1 MIRTFST
8 AVMALLVLA
17 TTVSAQ
23 AEAEAP
29 PPTET
34 GSAPGA
40 MLPGDVIKIA
50 VWREPELSGQ
60 FTVQEDRTVALPRL
74 GSYSVVGKTPADVEA
89 ELLAEYSRTL
99 RDPVVEIVILKRIV
113 ITGEVRT
120 PGLYPVDPT
129 MTLTDALT
137 LAGGP
142 LPNAKEN
149 RVDLIRGGE
158 RTEYNLEK
166 VTLTRDIALLSG
178 DQLYVPKK
186 HWIVRNWRWYTTIA
200 GTLMSVGTFIL
211 VGKR

>member
-8 AVMALLVLA
+8 TVLA
-17 TTVSAQ
+17 LMGLAAAAPAQ
-23 AEAEAP
+23 
-29 PPTET
+29 TET
-34 GSAPGA
+34 GSVPGA
-40 MLPGDVIKIA
+40 MLPGDVINIA
-50 VWREPELSGQ
+50 VWREPDLSGQ
-60 FTVQEDRTVALPRL
+60 FTVREDRTVTLPRL
-74 GSYSVVGKTPADVEA
+74 GAYSVAGKTPMDVEN

-113 ITGEVRT
+113 ISGEVRT

-149 RVDLIRGGE
+149 RIVLIRGGE
-158 RTEYNLEK
+158 RTVYNLEK
-166 VTLTRDIALLSG
+166 VTLTRDIPLLSG
-178 DQLYVPKK
+178 DQLFVPKK
-186 HWIVRNWRWYTTIA
+186 HWLIRNWRWYTTIA
-200 GTLMSVGTFIL
+200 GTIMSVGTFIL